1 MANAIAREPAAVLSP
16 DLAAG
21 NLSSYCGRL
30 PGLLRIKRIVAVA
43 NLATA
48 LIFPLLAAGLLV
60 SVSPAT
66 AEALLIAPRGLAM
79 AGSNFARPR
88 LGFINRRL

>member
-1 MANAIAREPAAVLSP
+1 MANAVARDPAAVLSP

-30 PGLLRIKRIVAVA
+30 PGLLRMKRIVAVA

-48 LIFPLLAAGLLV
+48 LIFPLPAAGLLV

-66 AEALLIAPRGLAM
+66 AEGLLIVPRGSGNGWLKLCAPKT
-79 AGSNFARPR
+79 GLHQS
-88 LGFINRRL
+88 L